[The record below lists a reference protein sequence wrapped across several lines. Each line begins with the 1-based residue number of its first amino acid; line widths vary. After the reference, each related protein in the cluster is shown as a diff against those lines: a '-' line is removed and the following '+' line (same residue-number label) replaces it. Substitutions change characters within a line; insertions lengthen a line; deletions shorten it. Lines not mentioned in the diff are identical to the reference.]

1 MSRESFYKMNNMNK
15 ILQTLLTLVL
25 FFSPI
30 LVHAVEFE
38 IDGINYQTIG
48 GGLSP
53 NLTVIKKRGFAYSGD
68 IVIPEQVQF
77 RSSMCN
83 VVAIS
88 NDAFTNC
95 TELTS
100 IVLPSTIADIAGG
113 AFRGCVNLKSVTM
126 NDAAAENIQRAIGSG
141 AFSGCSSLTKIRI
154 PLGVQGIDNDTF
166 RDCTALETIIVSKSV
181 QNIGPYAFR
190 NCSSISSITAEEG
203 NSILDSRDNCNAII
217 KTSNVHGNP
226 VTQHKLILGCKN
238 TIIPNS
244 VTTIR
249 EAAFRHQAG
258 LKHITI
264 PESVTAIEYLAFS
277 GTGLESI
284 QVAEGNTIFDSRS
297 NCNAIIETASNTLVV
312 GCIKTTIPEGITTIA
327 KGAFENTPNL
337 TSIQLPKSVETI
349 CMWAFRECKDLKEVN
364 IPENVTKIES
374 MAFFDCNA
382 LTKVTSEIPAD
393 KLFAINGG
401 DFSNASNCTLYVPYG
416 AKSTYENTAGWSSF
430 KEIIEMEAPTH
441 IEEVV
446 AKGNSRTYYD
456 ISGRITKQP
465 STGIYIVNGKKVVI
479 K

>member
-1 MSRESFYKMNNMNK
+1 MNK

-25 FFSPI
+25 FFSPT
-30 LVHAVEFE
+30 LVNAVERE
-38 IDGINYQTIG
+38 IDGINYHGI

-53 NLTVIKKRGFAYSGD
+53 DLTVIKKRGSAYCGD
-68 IVIPEQVQF
+68 IVIPEQVMF
-77 RSSMCN
+77 GSSMCN

-88 NDAFTNC
+88 DDAFAKC

-100 IVLPSTIADIAGG
+100 IVLPRTII
-113 AFRGCVNLKSVTM
+113 
-126 NDAAAENIQRAIGSG
+126 NIPQG

-154 PLGVQGIDNDTF
+154 PLGVQEIGNDTF
-166 RDCTALETIIVSKSV
+166 RDCSALETIVVSENVRS
-181 QNIGPYAFR
+181 IGPYAFR
-190 NCSSISSITAEEG
+190 NCASISSITVEEG
-203 NSILDSRDNCNAII
+203 NYYFDSRDNCNAII
-217 KTSNVHGNP
+217 ETSRHR
-226 VTQHKLILGCKN
+226 LILGCKN